1 MPIFAPSRTGKA
13 RASSKGTSITHA
25 VAPKPDLFFN
35 FIVMAKSTFT
45 SNEEL
50 MQTYIEAKQQAK
62 EADEQIDLCKRA
74 FVDMEVPVNEPL
86 WEGYGL
92 IQKERKM
99 MEVPVEVAVK
109 YLGDDANL
117 FMEINKAAFDKHL
130 SALVEQEKMTPEVAE
145 MIRSEYLVKSSTS
158 YFEAKKL

>member
-1 MPIFAPSRTGKA
+1 MK
-13 RASSKGTSITHA
+13 
-25 VAPKPDLFFN
+25 N
-35 FIVMAKSTFT
+35 TFT
-45 SNEEL
+45 SNEDL
-50 MQTYIEAKQQAK
+50 MQTYIEAKQQGK

-74 FVDMEVPVNEPL
+74 FVDMEVPVNEAI

-109 YLGDDANL
+109 YLGDEANL
-117 FMEINKAAFDKHL
+117 FMEINKAAFDKHIG
-130 SALVEQEKMTPEVAE
+130 ALVEQGKMTAGVAD
-145 MIRSEYLVKSSTS
+145 MIRSEYLVKSQTS